1 LDGQNVKKIKRKNV
15 EFCGLNIAQMAK
27 IELLMDETQGNNAL
41 VDWVI
46 GEIDKLNMGENI
58 LTIEETNQLNSF
70 GNAQRKKEFN
80 AVRHLK
86 HQVFGEELII
96 YGENGKPKL
105 NKSDRT
111 IGISHSAHWALFAHS
126 RIPFGCDIEEI
137 SDRIISI
144 SDRFCSS
151 DELKLFA
158 GEVGAM
164 QLTQLWS
171 CKEAL
176 YKLINAKGINWKKQ
190 MRCMA
195 ISGTKFTFAVETG
208 TEDFIVNCDS
218 VLVKN
223 VILSIATYA

>member
-1 LDGQNVKKIKRKNV
+1 MEKTRG
-15 EFCGLNIAQMAK
+15 NI
-27 IELLMDETQGNNAL
+27 AL
-41 VDWVI
+41 VDWAI
-46 GEIDKLNMGENI
+46 DEIDILNSYESVLN
-58 LTIEETNQLNSF
+58 LEEIDQLNSF
-70 GNAQRKKEFN
+70 GNAQRKREFN

-96 YGENGKPKL
+96 YGENGKPKFD
-105 NKSDRT
+105 NSDIT
-111 IGISHSAHWALFAHS
+111 IGISHSAHWALFAHA
-126 RIPFGCDIEEI
+126 RIPFGCDIEEV
-137 SDRIISI
+137 SDRIIPI
-144 SDRFCSS
+144 SERFCSS
-151 DELKLFA
+151 DELELFA
-158 GEVGAM
+158 GEVGVV

-176 YKLINAKGINWKKQ
+176 YKLINIKGIHWKNQ
-190 MRCMA
+190 MRCIA

>member
-1 LDGQNVKKIKRKNV
+1 MIMEK
-15 EFCGLNIAQMAK
+15 
-27 IELLMDETQGNNAL
+27 TQGNIAL

-46 GEIDKLNMGENI
+46 GEIDVLNSYESTLN
-58 LTIEETNQLNSF
+58 IEEINQLNSF
-70 GNAQRKKEFN
+70 GSAQRKREFN

-96 YGENGKPKL
+96 YGENGKPRFV
-105 NKSDRT
+105 NSDIT
-111 IGISHSAHWALFAHS
+111 IGISHSAHWALFAHA
-126 RIPFGCDIEEI
+126 RIPFGCDIEEV
-137 SDRIISI
+137 SDRIVPI

-151 DELKLFA
+151 DELELFA
-158 GEVGAM
+158 GEVGVV

-176 YKLINAKGINWKKQ
+176 YKLINIKGIHWKNQ
-190 MRCMA
+190 MRCIA

>member
-1 LDGQNVKKIKRKNV
+1 MIMEKTWG
-15 EFCGLNIAQMAK
+15 NI
-27 IELLMDETQGNNAL
+27 AL
-41 VDWVI
+41 VDWAI
-46 GEIDKLNMGENI
+46 GEIDMLNSYESVLN
-58 LTIEETNQLNSF
+58 LEEIDQLNSF
-70 GNAQRKKEFN
+70 GNAQRKREFN

-96 YGENGKPKL
+96 YGENGKPKFD
-105 NKSDRT
+105 NSDIT
-111 IGISHSAHWALFAHS
+111 IGISHSAHWALFAHA
-126 RIPFGCDIEEI
+126 RIPFGCDIEEV
-137 SDRIISI
+137 SDRIIPI

-151 DELKLFA
+151 DELELFA
-158 GEVGAM
+158 GEVGVM

-176 YKLINAKGINWKKQ
+176 YKLVNIKGIHWKNQ
-190 MRCMA
+190 MRCIA

>member
-1 LDGQNVKKIKRKNV
+1 MEK
-15 EFCGLNIAQMAK
+15 
-27 IELLMDETQGNNAL
+27 TQGNIAL

-46 GEIDKLNMGENI
+46 GEIDVLNSYESTLN
-58 LTIEETNQLNSF
+58 IEEINQLNSF
-70 GNAQRKKEFN
+70 GSAQRKREFN

-96 YGENGKPKL
+96 YGENGKPRFV
-105 NKSDRT
+105 NSDIT
-111 IGISHSAHWALFAHS
+111 IGISHSAHWALFAHA
-126 RIPFGCDIEEI
+126 RIPFGCDIEEV
-137 SDRIISI
+137 SDRIVPI

-151 DELKLFA
+151 DELELFA
-158 GEVGAM
+158 GEVGVV

-176 YKLINAKGINWKKQ
+176 YKLINIKGIHWKNQ
-190 MRCMA
+190 MRCIA

>member
-1 LDGQNVKKIKRKNV
+1 MEKTRG
-15 EFCGLNIAQMAK
+15 NI
-27 IELLMDETQGNNAL
+27 AL
-41 VDWVI
+41 VDWAI
-46 GEIDKLNMGENI
+46 DEIDMLNSYESVLN
-58 LTIEETNQLNSF
+58 LEEIDQLNSF
-70 GNAQRKKEFN
+70 GNAQRKREFN

-96 YGENGKPKL
+96 YGENGKPRFD
-105 NKSDRT
+105 NSEIS
-111 IGISHSAHWALFAHS
+111 IGISHSAHWALFAHA
-126 RIPFGCDIEEI
+126 RIPFGCDIEEV
-137 SDRIISI
+137 SDRIIPL
-144 SDRFCSS
+144 SDRYCSS
-151 DELKLFA
+151 EELELFA
-158 GEVGAM
+158 GEVGVM

-176 YKLINAKGINWKKQ
+176 YKLVNIKGIHWKNQ
-190 MRCMA
+190 MRCIS

>member
-1 LDGQNVKKIKRKNV
+1 MEK
-15 EFCGLNIAQMAK
+15 
-27 IELLMDETQGNNAL
+27 TQGNIAL

-46 GEIDKLNMGENI
+46 GEIDVLNSYESTLN
-58 LTIEETNQLNSF
+58 IEEINQLNSF
-70 GNAQRKKEFN
+70 GNAQRKREFN

-96 YGENGKPKL
+96 YGENGKPKFD
-105 NKSDRT
+105 NSDIT
-111 IGISHSAHWALFAHS
+111 IGISHSAHWALFAHA
-126 RIPFGCDIEEI
+126 RIPFGCDIEEV
-137 SDRIISI
+137 SDRIIPI
-144 SDRFCSS
+144 SERFCSS
-151 DELKLFA
+151 DELELFA
-158 GEVGAM
+158 GEVGVM

-176 YKLINAKGINWKKQ
+176 YKLVNIKGIHWKNQ
-190 MRCMA
+190 MRCIA

>member
-1 LDGQNVKKIKRKNV
+1 MIMEKTWG
-15 EFCGLNIAQMAK
+15 NI
-27 IELLMDETQGNNAL
+27 AL
-41 VDWVI
+41 VDWAI
-46 GEIDKLNMGENI
+46 GEIDMLNSYESVLN
-58 LTIEETNQLNSF
+58 LEEIDQLNSF
-70 GNAQRKKEFN
+70 GNAQRKREFN

-96 YGENGKPKL
+96 YGENGKPKFD
-105 NKSDRT
+105 NSDIT
-111 IGISHSAHWALFAHS
+111 IGISHSAHWALFAHA
-126 RIPFGCDIEEI
+126 RIPFGCDIEEV
-137 SDRIISI
+137 SDRIIPI
-144 SDRFCSS
+144 SERFCSS
-151 DELKLFA
+151 DELELFA
-158 GEVGAM
+158 GEVGVM

-176 YKLINAKGINWKKQ
+176 YKLVNIKGIHWKNQ
-190 MRCMA
+190 MRCIA

>member
-1 LDGQNVKKIKRKNV
+1 MEK
-15 EFCGLNIAQMAK
+15 
-27 IELLMDETQGNNAL
+27 TQGNIAL

-46 GEIDKLNMGENI
+46 GEIDVLNSYESTLN
-58 LTIEETNQLNSF
+58 IEEINQLNSF
-70 GNAQRKKEFN
+70 GSAQRKREFN

-96 YGENGKPKL
+96 YGENGKPKFD
-105 NKSDRT
+105 NSDIT
-111 IGISHSAHWALFAHS
+111 IGISHSAHWALFAHA
-126 RIPFGCDIEEI
+126 RIPFGCDIEEV
-137 SDRIISI
+137 SDRIIPI

-151 DELKLFA
+151 DELELFA
-158 GEVGAM
+158 GEVGVM

-176 YKLINAKGINWKKQ
+176 YKLINIKGIHWKNQ
-190 MRCMA
+190 MRCIA

>member
-1 LDGQNVKKIKRKNV
+1 MEK
-15 EFCGLNIAQMAK
+15 
-27 IELLMDETQGNNAL
+27 TQGNIAL
-41 VDWVI
+41 VDWAI
-46 GEIDKLNMGENI
+46 GEIDMLNSYESVLN
-58 LTIEETNQLNSF
+58 LEEINQLNSF
-70 GNAQRKKEFN
+70 GSAQRKREFN

-86 HQVFGEELII
+86 HQVFDEELII
-96 YGENGKPKL
+96 YGENGKPRFD
-105 NKSDRT
+105 NSDIT
-111 IGISHSAHWALFAHS
+111 IGISHSAHWALFAHA
-126 RIPFGCDIEEI
+126 RIPFGCDIEEV
-137 SDRIISI
+137 SDRIIPI

-151 DELKLFA
+151 DELELFA
-158 GEVGAM
+158 GEVGVV

-176 YKLINAKGINWKKQ
+176 YKLINIKGIHWKNQ
-190 MRCMA
+190 MRCIA

>member
-1 LDGQNVKKIKRKNV
+1 MIMEKTWG
-15 EFCGLNIAQMAK
+15 NI
-27 IELLMDETQGNNAL
+27 AL
-41 VDWVI
+41 VDWAI
-46 GEIDKLNMGENI
+46 GEIDMLNSYESVLN
-58 LTIEETNQLNSF
+58 LEEIDQLNSF
-70 GNAQRKKEFN
+70 GNAQRKREFN

-96 YGENGKPKL
+96 YGENGKPKFD
-105 NKSDRT
+105 NSDIT
-111 IGISHSAHWALFAHS
+111 IGISHSAHWALFAHA
-126 RIPFGCDIEEI
+126 RIPFGCDIEEV
-137 SDRIISI
+137 SDRIIPI

-151 DELKLFA
+151 DELELFA
-158 GEVGAM
+158 GEVGVV

-176 YKLINAKGINWKKQ
+176 YKLINIKGIHWKNQ
-190 MRCMA
+190 MRCIA

>member
-1 LDGQNVKKIKRKNV
+1 MEKTRG
-15 EFCGLNIAQMAK
+15 NIA
-27 IELLMDETQGNNAL
+27 L
-41 VDWVI
+41 VEWAI
-46 GEIDKLNMGENI
+46 GEIDMLDSHESILN
-58 LTIEETNQLNSF
+58 LEEINQLNSF
-70 GNAQRKKEFN
+70 GSAQRKREFN

-86 HQVFGEELII
+86 HQVFGEKLII
-96 YGENGKPKL
+96 YGENGKPRFD
-105 NKSDRT
+105 NSDIT
-111 IGISHSAHWALFAHS
+111 IGISHSAHWALFAHA
-126 RIPFGCDIEEI
+126 RIPFGCDIEEV
-137 SDRIISI
+137 SDRIIPI

-151 DELKLFA
+151 DELELFA
-158 GEVGAM
+158 GEVGVV

-176 YKLINAKGINWKKQ
+176 YKLINIKGIHWKNQ
-190 MRCMA
+190 MRCIA

>member
-1 LDGQNVKKIKRKNV
+1 MEK
-15 EFCGLNIAQMAK
+15 
-27 IELLMDETQGNNAL
+27 TQGNIAL
-41 VDWVI
+41 VDWAI
-46 GEIDKLNMGENI
+46 GEIDMLNSYESVLN
-58 LTIEETNQLNSF
+58 LEEINQLNSF
-70 GNAQRKKEFN
+70 GSAQRKREFN

-86 HQVFGEELII
+86 HQVFDEELII
-96 YGENGKPKL
+96 YGENGKPRFD
-105 NKSDRT
+105 NSDIT
-111 IGISHSAHWALFAHS
+111 IGISHSAHWALFAYA
-126 RIPFGCDIEEI
+126 RIPFGCDIEEV

-151 DELKLFA
+151 AELELFA
-158 GEVGAM
+158 GEVGVV

-176 YKLINAKGINWKKQ
+176 YKLINIKGIHWKNQ
-190 MRCMA
+190 MRCIA

>member
-1 LDGQNVKKIKRKNV
+1 MEKTRG
-15 EFCGLNIAQMAK
+15 NI
-27 IELLMDETQGNNAL
+27 AL
-41 VDWVI
+41 VDWAI
-46 GEIDKLNMGENI
+46 GEIDMLNSYESVLKL
-58 LTIEETNQLNSF
+58 EEINQLNSF
-70 GNAQRKKEFN
+70 GSAQRKREFN

-96 YGENGKPKL
+96 YGENGKPKFD
-105 NKSDRT
+105 NSDIT
-111 IGISHSAHWALFAHS
+111 IGISHSAHWALFAHA
-126 RIPFGCDIEEI
+126 RIPFGCDIEEV

-151 DELKLFA
+151 DELELFDV
-158 GEVGAM
+158 EVGVM

-176 YKLINAKGINWKKQ
+176 YKLVNIKGIHWKNQ
-190 MRCMA
+190 MRCIA

>member
-1 LDGQNVKKIKRKNV
+1 MIMEK
-15 EFCGLNIAQMAK
+15 
-27 IELLMDETQGNNAL
+27 TQGNIAL

-46 GEIDKLNMGENI
+46 GEIDVLNSYESI
-58 LTIEETNQLNSF
+58 LNIEEINQLNSF
-70 GNAQRKKEFN
+70 GSAQRKREFN

-96 YGENGKPKL
+96 YGENGKPRFV
-105 NKSDRT
+105 NSDIT
-111 IGISHSAHWALFAHS
+111 IGISHSAHWALFAHA
-126 RIPFGCDIEEI
+126 RIPFGCDIEEV
-137 SDRIISI
+137 SDRIVPI

-151 DELKLFA
+151 DELELFA
-158 GEVGAM
+158 CEVGVV

-176 YKLINAKGINWKKQ
+176 YKLINIKGIHWKNQ
-190 MRCMA
+190 MRCIA

>member
-1 LDGQNVKKIKRKNV
+1 MEK
-15 EFCGLNIAQMAK
+15 
-27 IELLMDETQGNNAL
+27 TQGNIAL

-46 GEIDKLNMGENI
+46 GEIDVLNSYESTLN
-58 LTIEETNQLNSF
+58 IEEINQLNSF
-70 GNAQRKKEFN
+70 GSAQRKREFN
-80 AVRHLK
+80 AVRQLK

-96 YGENGKPKL
+96 YGENGKPRFV
-105 NKSDRT
+105 NSDIT
-111 IGISHSAHWALFAHS
+111 IGISHSAHWALFAHA
-126 RIPFGCDIEEI
+126 RIPFGCDIEEV
-137 SDRIISI
+137 SDRIVPI

-151 DELKLFA
+151 DELELFA
-158 GEVGAM
+158 CEVGVV

-176 YKLINAKGINWKKQ
+176 YKLVNIKGIHWKNQ
-190 MRCMA
+190 MRCIA

>member
-1 LDGQNVKKIKRKNV
+1 LKL
-15 EFCGLNIAQMAK
+15 E
-27 IELLMDETQGNNAL
+27 
-41 VDWVI
+41 
-46 GEIDKLNMGENI
+46 EI
-58 LTIEETNQLNSF
+58 NQLNSF
-70 GNAQRKKEFN
+70 GSAQRKREFN

-96 YGENGKPKL
+96 YGENGKPRFD
-105 NKSDRT
+105 NSDIT
-111 IGISHSAHWALFAHS
+111 IGISHSAHWALFAHA
-126 RIPFGCDIEEI
+126 RIPFGCDIEEV
-137 SDRIISI
+137 SDRIIPI

-151 DELKLFA
+151 DELELFA
-158 GEVGAM
+158 GEVGVM

-176 YKLINAKGINWKKQ
+176 YKLINIKGIHWKNQ
-190 MRCMA
+190 MRCIA

>member
-1 LDGQNVKKIKRKNV
+1 MEKTWG
-15 EFCGLNIAQMAK
+15 NI
-27 IELLMDETQGNNAL
+27 AL
-41 VDWVI
+41 VDWAI
-46 GEIDKLNMGENI
+46 GEIDMLNSYESVLN
-58 LTIEETNQLNSF
+58 LEEIDQLNSF
-70 GNAQRKKEFN
+70 GNAQRKREFN

-96 YGENGKPKL
+96 YGENGKPKFD
-105 NKSDRT
+105 NSDIT
-111 IGISHSAHWALFAHS
+111 IGISHSAHWALFAHA
-126 RIPFGCDIEEI
+126 RIPFGCDIEEV
-137 SDRIISI
+137 SDRIIPI
-144 SDRFCSS
+144 SERFCSS
-151 DELKLFA
+151 DELELFA
-158 GEVGAM
+158 GEVGVM

-176 YKLINAKGINWKKQ
+176 YKLVNIKGIHWKNQ
-190 MRCMA
+190 MRCIA